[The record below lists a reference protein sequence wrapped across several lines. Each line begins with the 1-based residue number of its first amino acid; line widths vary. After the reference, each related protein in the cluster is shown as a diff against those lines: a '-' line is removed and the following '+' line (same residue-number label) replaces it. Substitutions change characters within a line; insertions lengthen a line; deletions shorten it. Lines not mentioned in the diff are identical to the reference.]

1 MLMIRFYSL
10 FVTDDNLLASPYVRR
25 FNVFHDLTLH
35 RGVKE
40 TVNFLLQSPLTED
53 QYERLNIIFD
63 PHTLSVDHVD
73 VRTFKHQ
80 SLITVTLVPKELGSV
95 KIGFAFPQTEHLH
108 QARMNKI
115 SSPLTSVPCRSL
127 SEKETITTEAK
138 APNKKTQEH
147 VINTVY

>member
-35 RGVKE
+35 RGVTE
-40 TVNFLLQSPLTED
+40 TVNFLLQSPLTEE
-53 QYERLNIIFD
+53 QYKQLNIIYD
-63 PHTLSVDHVD
+63 PHTVSVEHVD

-80 SLITVTLVPKELGSV
+80 SLITVTLVPKELGSIKV
-95 KIGFAFPQTEHLH
+95 GFAFPQTDNLH
-108 QARMNKI
+108 HARMKKMP
-115 SSPLTSVPCRSL
+115 SPLTSVPCRSL

-138 APNKKTQEH
+138 APSRATREH